1 MVACHC
7 GDIEADTLVIPDKK
21 SNATIEESLLEYFN
35 GLPVSR
41 IKVDYPYSGDPYVTI
56 PAEVLREKWQP
67 IDKFI

>member
-1 MVACHC
+1 M
-7 GDIEADTLVIPDKK
+7 
-21 SNATIEESLLEYFN
+21 IEESLLEYYN